1 MATLTI
7 RQLDDDLKQKLR
19 IQAAENGRSMEAEA
33 REILRK
39 GVDLRSAPP
48 EQPLGNAKTGREM
61 WHSIRDSFK
70 EIGYVEPDEIQI
82 SPREKGREL
91 PTFE

>member
-1 MATLTI
+1 MAGVWK
-7 RQLDDDLKQKLR
+7 RRRGKFC
-19 IQAAENGRSMEAEA
+19 GRVWICV
-33 REILRK
+33 RP
-39 GVDLRSAPP
+39 PP

-61 WHSIRDSFK
+61 WHSIRESFK